1 MSKNRWENRIDIRDT
16 ISAVASTTIIDSACS
31 STPHYIINACYLPG
45 CPWWWV
51 VKKWL
56 DPRRD
61 VLQLLQPQQR
71 ASDRRNPLFCSL
83 LLLALAPLESVA
95 ARVQTSPIITL
106 SLSAMIPMVSIIIH
120 GYPSIPPR
128 AAIIPISRRN
138 YPRYYVLPTFLR
150 NVSSRATSFHLF
162 FFFLSFLLLL
172 LLLRRFAR
180 CFFFSKRGWHASWKC
195 SRGVIVAGFL
205 FQKMGNYGD
214 CITRWWIA
222 RWLNKA

>member
-1 MSKNRWENRIDIRDT
+1 M
-16 ISAVASTTIIDSACS
+16 
-31 STPHYIINACYLPG
+31 
-45 CPWWWV
+45 
-51 VKKWL
+51 
-56 DPRRD
+56 
-61 VLQLLQPQQR
+61 LQLLQPQQR

-162 FFFLSFLLLL
+162 FLPFVSSSSSSSSFCPL
-172 LLLRRFAR
+172 
-180 CFFFSKRGWHASWKC
+180 
-195 SRGVIVAGFL
+195 FL
-205 FQKMGNYGD
+205 FFKKRVTRVLEMFSGRYWIPFPENGKLWRLHHKMMNRK
-214 CITRWWIA
+214 TT
-222 RWLNKA
+222 